1 MPSLLDYSKTEL
13 AEILS
18 AYGQPNF
25 RAKQLF
31 SWLHKGVGFS
41 GMTNMPKSLVERL
54 EADGYRAEGVKI
66 IEKIVAKDKTTK
78 YLYLLA
84 DGNVVEGVLM
94 RYKYGNTLCV
104 STQVGC
110 RINCAFCASG
120 IGGLVRNLTAGE
132 ILGQIVAV
140 NRDEGGTL
148 EKRAVTNVVLMGSGE
163 PLDNYDNVTKF
174 LRLLGDAD
182 GINISE
188 RNVSLSSSGLA
199 PKIKQLADDGFTV
212 TMTLSLHAPTDEIRL
227 KMMPV
232 TKAYGI
238 KEDIDALHYYFEKT
252 GRRVILE
259 YAMVKGVNDS
269 DECAVKLAA
278 LVRGFPCHV
287 NLIRLNKV
295 KEKNLSCSDNC
306 DRFLK
311 KLESLGVSATLR
323 RSMGSDIEGACGQL
337 RRRYIDERNSN

>member
-1 MPSLLDYSKTEL
+1 
-13 AEILS
+13 
-18 AYGQPNF
+18 
-25 RAKQLF
+25 
-31 SWLHKGVGFS
+31 
-41 GMTNMPKSLVERL
+41 
-54 EADGYRAEGVKI
+54 
-66 IEKIVAKDKTTK
+66 
-78 YLYLLA
+78 
-84 DGNVVEGVLM
+84 
-94 RYKYGNTLCV
+94 
-104 STQVGC
+104 
-110 RINCAFCASG
+110 
-120 IGGLVRNLTAGE
+120 
-132 ILGQIVAV
+132 
-140 NRDEGGTL
+140 
-148 EKRAVTNVVLMGSGE
+148 MGSGE

-269 DECAVKLAA
+269 DDCAVKLAA
-278 LVRGFPCHV
+278 ICRGFPCHV

>member
-1 MPSLLDYSKTEL
+1 MDYNQTEL
-13 AEILS
+13 AEIL
-18 AYGQPNF
+18 AKYNQPKF

-31 SWLHKGVGFS
+31 TWLHRGVGFS
-41 GMTNMPKSLVERL
+41 GMTNMPKSLIQAL
-54 EADGYRAEGVKI
+54 QADGFKAEGVKI
-66 IEKIVAKDKTTK
+66 LEKIVAKDKTAK
-78 YLYLLA
+78 YLYLLE
-84 DGNVVEGVLM
+84 DGNIIEGVLM

-110 RINCAFCASG
+110 RMNCAFCASG
-120 IGGLVRNLTAGE
+120 LDGLVRNLTPGE
-132 ILGQIVAV
+132 ILGQIIAV
-140 NRDEGGTL
+140 NRDEGGT
-148 EKRAVTNVVLMGSGE
+148 EKDRAVTNVVLMGSGE

-174 LRLLGDAD
+174 LRLVNDSD
-182 GINISE
+182 GIGISE
-188 RNVSLSSSGLA
+188 RNISLSSSGLA
-199 PKIKQLADDGFTV
+199 PKIRQLADDGFSV

-238 KEDIDALHYYFEKT
+238 KEDMAALHYYFEKT

-259 YAMVKGVNDS
+259 YAMVRGVNDT
-269 DECAVKLAA
+269 DECAVKLAS

-311 KLESLGVSATLR
+311 KLTELGVSATLR
-323 RSMGSDIEGACGQL
+323 RSMGSDIDGACGQL
-337 RRRYIDERNSN
+337 RRRYLDERKGN